1 MSRILR
7 IILGTILSVVFIL
20 FVWYFSNIVFYIL
33 AAAVISFVGR
43 PLVHL
48 LDSLRIG
55 RFKLPHAIS
64 ALITLLAM
72 FAMVA
77 GLFSVFVPLIARQA
91 NILTTINTEAVMT
104 GLREP
109 LAFVDSTLHR
119 LSLLREGEGIEQA
132 IVEKLKSLINVATF
146 TNALNYVVAF
156 TGTFFMAVF
165 SILFI
170 SFFFLK
176 DDTLFYDSFMILIPQ
191 KYNPSAARI
200 MKEVK
205 RLLTRYFMGLVIELT
220 SMITL
225 ITLGLTIFGVE
236 NALLIGFI
244 GGLMNIIPYLGPI
257 IGATI
262 GILIGIIGTLSLGAY
277 TSIFP
282 LSITIAAVFIV
293 SNLIDNI
300 LLQPL
305 IYSTSVKAHPIE
317 IFLVIIISGSL
328 FGVVGM
334 ILAIPTYT
342 VIRVI
347 LREFFSEM
355 RIVQKLTE
363 NM

>member
-1 MSRILR
+1 MSRPLR
-7 IILGTILSVVFIL
+7 IILSTVLAIVFIL

-43 PLVHL
+43 PLVHM
-48 LDSLRIG
+48 LDSLKIG
-55 RFKLPHAIS
+55 RIRLPHALN
-64 ALITLLAM
+64 ALITLLVM
-72 FAMVA
+72 FGLVA
-77 GLFSVFVPLIARQA
+77 GLFSIFVPLIARQA
-91 NILTTINTEAVMT
+91 SIITSIDSEALMA

-109 LAFVDSTLHR
+109 LAFIDSSLQR
-119 LSLLREGEGIEQA
+119 FSLLREGEGIQQA
-132 IVEKLKSLINVATF
+132 ILERLKSLVNVATF
-146 TNALNYVVAF
+146 TNLFNYIVSF
-156 TGTFFMAVF
+156 TGSFFMAIF

-176 DDTLFYDSFMILIPQ
+176 DDTLFYDSFMLMFPQ
-191 KYNPSAARI
+191 KYSASASRI
-200 MKEVK
+200 LKEVK
-205 RLLTRYFMGLVIELT
+205 RLLTRYFMGLLIELT
-220 SMITL
+220 TMITL
-225 ITLGLTIFGVE
+225 ITLGLLIFGVE
-236 NALLIGFI
+236 SALLIGFI
-244 GGLMNIIPYLGPI
+244 GGLMNVIPYLGPL

-262 GILIGIIGTLSLGAY
+262 GIIIGIISSLSLGAY
-277 TSIFP
+277 TSILP
-282 LSITIAAVFIV
+282 LSLTIAIVFIV
-293 SNLIDNI
+293 SNLVDNI

-317 IFLVIIISGSL
+317 IFLVIIIAGSL

-334 ILAIPTYT
+334 ILAVPAYT

>member
-1 MSRILR
+1 MSRTLR
-7 IILGTILSVVFIL
+7 IIFSTVLAVIFIL
-20 FVWYFSNIVFYIL
+20 FIWYFSNIVFYIL

-43 PLVHL
+43 PLVHV

-55 RFKLPHAIS
+55 RVKLPHALS
-64 ALITLLAM
+64 ALITLLVM
-72 FAMVA
+72 FGLVTA
-77 GLFSVFVPLIARQA
+77 LFSVFVPLIARQA
-91 NILTTINTEAVMT
+91 SILTTIDTEAVMA

-119 LSLLREGEGIEQA
+119 FSLLREGEGIEQA

-146 TNALNYVVAF
+146 TNALNYVIAF

-176 DDTLFYDSFMILIPQ
+176 DDTLFYDSFMLLVPQ

-205 RLLTRYFMGLVIELT
+205 RLLTRYFMGLLIELS

-225 ITLGLTIFGVE
+225 ITLGLTLFGVE

-257 IGATI
+257 IGASI
-262 GILIGIIGTLSLGAY
+262 GILIGIISALSLGAY
-277 TSIFP
+277 TSMLP
-282 LSITIAAVFIV
+282 LSLTIVAVFGV

-317 IFLVIIISGSL
+317 IFLVIIIAGSL

-334 ILAIPTYT
+334 ILAVPAYT

-355 RIVQKLTE
+355 RIVKKLTE